1 MDKMD
6 NEIRNT
12 IERLRLKAEMLLSEN
27 SRTFIVDINNSY
39 YFCDI
44 IVVGENKISF
54 KPFKGNDVGKV
65 VTKYWAD
72 IIRVEEYME
81 VLD

>member
-1 MDKMD
+1 MT

-27 SRTFIVDINNSY
+27 SKTFIVDINDSY

-44 IVVGENKISF
+44 IIVGENKISF

-72 IIRVEEYME
+72 IVKVEEYME
-81 VLD
+81 VLE